1 MVHGELWHVRS
12 SWEGFPSGSHQWAG
26 THLCTALGFA
36 AFFKTKQNE
45 LETERQIL
53 PVLQSTEPCVD
64 QPHHHHASGE
74 FLFEVGPVRQESS
87 TLMQQTT
94 AGCSPKN
101 QQKTNSVSRNDDSKF
116 CWFSAMTPSLP
127 IQQWFV
133 SVVNHQKKNCW
144 IGSERKWKGVQAVLL
159 LVCLKL
165 QGKQLHQ
172 LPSLKLTF
180 SPLRIGRLDLLV
192 SFWGV

>member
-1 MVHGELWHVRS
+1 MVNCDMSGHLGRDFPGEAINELELTS
-12 SWEGFPSGSHQWAG
+12 
-26 THLCTALGFA
+26 ALLSALRPFSRQTQ
-36 AFFKTKQNE
+36 AFRDVPTMPIDMNWSFSVYMQNK

-53 PVLQSTEPCVD
+53 LVLQSTEPCVD

-74 FLFEVGPVRQESS
+74 FLFEVGPVRQEFS

-133 SVVNHQKKNCW
+133 SVVNHQKK
-144 IGSERKWKGVQAVLL
+144 SAE
-159 LVCLKL
+159 
-165 QGKQLHQ
+165 
-172 LPSLKLTF
+172 
-180 SPLRIGRLDLLV
+180 
-192 SFWGV
+192 